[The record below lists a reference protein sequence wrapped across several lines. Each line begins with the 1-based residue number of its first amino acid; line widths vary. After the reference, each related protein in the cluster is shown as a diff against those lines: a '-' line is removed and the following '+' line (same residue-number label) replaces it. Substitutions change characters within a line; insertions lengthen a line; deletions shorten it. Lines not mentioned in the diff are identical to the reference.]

1 MVILLFILGLCI
13 GSFINAAVYRIKN
26 DRPISH
32 GRSFCPKCKKQ
43 LGWYD
48 LVPVLS
54 YLVLRGKCRN
64 CHKSISPAYPI
75 IELLTG
81 LSFALFYL
89 ANVAVFNTPLIAG
102 LYLAIIAVVVFI
114 VLYDFKY
121 YLILDASVFLG
132 IALALPISIIRGS
145 IAVDVISALGLFALF
160 LGMYMFSKGR
170 WLGFGDVKLAIFLG
184 LISGPLVFLTL
195 ILSSWMGVLVG
206 LVLFLSRHGK
216 GLKTELPFGT
226 LLGLAAIIVLIG
238 STYLSDIISQY
249 MF

>member
-1 MVILLFILGLCI
+1 
-13 GSFINAAVYRIKN
+13 
-26 DRPISH
+26 
-32 GRSFCPKCKKQ
+32 
-43 LGWYD
+43 
-48 LVPVLS
+48 
-54 YLVLRGKCRN
+54 
-64 CHKSISPAYPI
+64 
-75 IELLTG
+75 
-81 LSFALFYL
+81 
-89 ANVAVFNTPLIAG
+89 